1 MKIIG
6 LLGGVASGKSMVAE
20 QLAACG
26 TKVLNADEIAHE
38 VLRQPKIEAAV
49 RQRWG
54 NAVFGADGRID
65 RSRLARIVFAPP
77 PDGPPARAYLEQLTH
92 AEIIPII
99 KEQLDALAGSGVKAA
114 VIDAPLLAEAGLD
127 KLCDKLIYVNAP
139 PEVRLERALAR
150 GWRKEDFA
158 AREDALK
165 SLDFKRKRADLIID
179 NSGSPEQTQTQVER
193 LWQSLIR

>member
-20 QLAACG
+20 QLASCG
-26 TKVLNADEIAHE
+26 AKVFNADEIGHE

-49 RQRWG
+49 RERWG
-54 NAVFGADGRID
+54 NAAFGADGRID

-92 AEIIPII
+92 AEIIRII
-99 KEQLDALAGSGVKAA
+99 KEQLNALAGSAVRAA

-127 KLCDKLIYVNAP
+127 KLCDKLVFVDAP
-139 PEVRLERALAR
+139 PEARLQRALAR

-158 AREDALK
+158 AREDAQK
-165 SLDFKRKRADLIID
+165 SLDFKRKRADLIIN
-179 NSGSPEQTQTQVER
+179 NSGSPEETQAQVER
-193 LWQSLIR
+193 LWQALIR